1 MKPLLRSLSGLVL
14 LACIAVTIGV
24 VHPLHAQDV
33 RRVTGKVL
41 DAETKEPLLGAV
53 IKVKGTKV
61 GTVVRRSDGEFSIDV
76 PTSSSQ
82 ILVVSLVGKLTEEVN
97 VAGRD
102 NVTIY
107 LKNDVLEL
115 QKVVVTAVGIEREK
129 RSLGYSTQEVSGGLI
144 TQNREQNLVNALV
157 GKVAGVQINSSS
169 GSPGNASYIR
179 LRGVNSISFSNQP
192 LFVVDGIFIDN
203 SDYANF
209 TNASNV
215 AEGTAGNMVNG
226 VDQVSRI
233 LDINPDDI
241 ESINVLKGAAAT
253 SLYGLAASAGA
264 IVITTKKGRRDGTV
278 NVQYSFNTTFDEV
291 NKLPELQTKYAQGT
305 GGQYRGPETR
315 TSTSWGPLL
324 DTLRFDGSTN
334 YPWDKNGLIVGV
346 SAAPADAKPV
356 LPYDN
361 PGNFFTTG
369 GATNHNLAITS
380 GSSWGSY
387 YFSVQNTRTTGV
399 IPLSNFERSSLRLNA
414 DANLRNDLKI
424 STSAQYVRSGG
435 RRVQKG
441 SNTSGVMLGLLRTPP
456 SFDISNGY
464 GKDAVSRPDA
474 YSFPD
479 GRQRTY
485 RGYGVYDNPFFTVN
499 KNAYTDVTDRI
510 IGSVQ
515 MDYYPESWFGQEW
528 LGNFSATFRLGTDIY
543 ATQERNALAINSS
556 TAPAGR
562 VATGDIRNRNINSE
576 LLLTFNREITE
587 DIRARLTLGTQ
598 IFNSDFR
605 SMVIQGDGLTIPD
618 FYDLSNASTFTP
630 YFRNGTLRRLGTFF
644 DAQISY
650 RDLFYLNGSYRV
662 EQSTTLPKDN
672 NAFGYGNIAASFVFS
687 ELFDRENSFLSFGK
701 LRASYATVG
710 SDAPLFVL
718 NTPFTRASISDGWV
732 NGIQWPLNG
741 VPGFMIGTVLGSN
754 QLRPEKREEIEVGL
768 ELKFLDNRVGLDL
781 TVYQTRNIDQI
792 LAVSTAR
799 SSGANSQYRNVGTM
813 KNSGI
818 EAVLH
823 LVPYQDEDWNIA
835 LDVNFSTFNNTV
847 ESLAPG
853 IQTIFLAG
861 FVGGSIRAAAGQPYG
876 QIYGGGWMRDPQG
889 RIVVDTSGRP
899 LIDITERAWGSFI
912 PDWIAGANL
921 TISYSNLSIY
931 AVLDWRQGGKMWN
944 GTRAALNYFGT
955 AKETENRGTLN
966 GTFGGITIRNG
977 VVDGVKMVTDDQ
989 GNVTYV
995 PNDIPVSGG
1004 LGQNFWGTGGFY
1016 NNFNGPNTE
1025 PFAEDASWIRLRE
1038 ITVSYRIPKAVTEA
1052 LGFVKGLDVFV
1063 TGRNVF
1069 LSTKYTG
1076 VDPETSLVGS
1086 GNGQGIDYFNNPGI
1100 RSYGFG
1106 IRASF

>member
-1 MKPLLRSLSGLVL
+1 MKPLFRL
-14 LACIAVTIGV
+14 LAGCAALVCIAIGLGIV
-24 VHPLHAQDV
+24 SPLQAQDT

-53 IKVKGTKV
+53 IRVKGTKV

-76 PTSSSQ
+76 PTTSSQ

-97 VAGRD
+97 VAGKD

-129 RSLGYSTQEVSGGLI
+129 RSLGYATQEISGTSI
-144 TQNREQNLVNALV
+144 SQNREQNLVNALV

-169 GSPGNASYIR
+169 GSPGTASYIR
-179 LRGVNSISFSNQP
+179 LRGVNSISFNNQP
-192 LFVVDGIFIDN
+192 AFIVDGVFIDN
-203 SDYANF
+203 SDYAAF

-215 AEGTAGNMVNG
+215 AEGNAGNMVSG

-253 SLYGLAASAGA
+253 SLYGLQAAAGA

-291 NKLPELQTKYAQGT
+291 NKLPELQNRFAQGT

-334 YPWDKNGLIVGV
+334 YPWDKNGRIVGV
-346 SAAPADAKPV
+346 SSAPANAKPV
-356 LPYDN
+356 TPYDN
-361 PGNFFTTG
+361 LGNFFTTG
-369 GATNHNLAITS
+369 GTTNHNLAITS

-387 YFSVQNTRTTGV
+387 YFSVQNTRTTGT
-399 IPLSNFERSSLRLNA
+399 IPLTSFDRSSLRLNA
-414 DANLRNDLKI
+414 DANLRSDLKV
-424 STSAQYVRSGG
+424 STSAQYIRSGG
-435 RRVQKG
+435 RRSQKG
-441 SNTSGVMLGLLRTPP
+441 SNISGVMLALLRTPP
-456 SFDISNGY
+456 SFDNSNGF
-464 GKDAVSRPDA
+464 GPDAVSNPSA

-479 GRQRTY
+479 GRQRSY
-485 RGYGVYDNPFFTVN
+485 RGYGVYDNPYWTIN
-499 KNAYTDVTDRI
+499 KNAYTDATDRI
-510 IGSVQ
+510 IGSTQ
-515 MDYYPESWFGQEW
+515 LDYYPESWFGDAI
-528 LGNFSATFRLGTDIY
+528 LGSFSATFRLGADLY
-543 ATQERNALAINSS
+543 ATRERNIIAINSAA
-556 TAPAGR
+556 APAGR
-562 VATGDIRNRNINSE
+562 VVDGDVRNRNINAD

-598 IFNSDFR
+598 LYNSDFR
-605 SMVIQGDGLTIPD
+605 TMLIQGDGLTIPD
-618 FYDLSNASTFTP
+618 FYDLSNAATFTP
-630 YFRNGTLRRLGTFF
+630 YYRNGTLRRLGTFF

-650 RDLFYLNGSYRV
+650 RDLLYLNGSYRV
-662 EQSTTLPKDN
+662 ERSTTLPKNN

-687 ELFDRENSFLSFGK
+687 ELLGDNDVLSFGK

-718 NTPFTRASISDGWV
+718 NTPYTRAFIQDGWV
-732 NGIQWPLNG
+732 NTSVQWPLNG
-741 VPGFMIGTVLGSN
+741 VPGFMIGSVLGSPD
-754 QLRPEKREEIEVGL
+754 LRPEKREEIELGL
-768 ELKFLDNRVGLDL
+768 ELKFLENRVGLDL
-781 TVYQTRNIDQI
+781 TFYQTRNIDQI
-792 LAVSTAR
+792 LAVSIAR
-799 SSGANSQYRNVGTM
+799 SSGYNSQYRNAGTM

-823 LVPYQDEDWNIA
+823 LVPYQDQDWNIA
-835 LDVNFSTFNNTV
+835 LDVNFSTFSNTV

-853 IQTIFLAG
+853 IETISLSG
-861 FVGGSIRAAAGQPYG
+861 FTGGSVRAVQGQKYG

-889 RIVVDTSGRP
+889 RIVVGSNGLP
-899 LIDITERAWGSFI
+899 LVDETERSWGSFI
-912 PDWIAGANL
+912 PDWIAGVNL
-921 TISYSNLSIY
+921 NISYSNLSIN
-931 AVLDWRQGGKMWN
+931 AILDWKQGGKMWN
-944 GTRAALNYFGT
+944 GTRAALNYFGMS
-955 AKETENRGTLN
+955 KETENRGTLN
-966 GTFGGITIRNG
+966 GTFGGITIANG
-977 VVDGVKMVTDDQ
+977 IVQGVKMVTDDQ

-995 PNDIPVSGG
+995 PNDIVVSNG

-1016 NNFNGPNTE
+1016 NTFNSSNTE
-1025 PFAEDASWIRLRE
+1025 PFVEDAGWIRLRE
-1038 ITVSYRIPKAVTEA
+1038 VTISYRLPKVVTDA

-1076 VDPETSLVGS
+1076 VDPETSLVGAT
-1086 GNGQGIDYFNNPGI
+1086 NGQGIDYFNNPGI

-1106 IRASF
+1106 IRAGF